1 MINDRNDL
9 IDIKMNQNSVV
20 KTFKWGYVYSKL

>member
-9 IDIKMNQNSVV
+9 IDIKMNQNSDL
-20 KTFKWGYVYSKL
+20 KISKREGYVY